1 MMVGAFISIF
11 ILLGAVLWKLF
22 SIENRLL
29 SLQVD
34 FNIWIKGEK
43 AYRIKND
50 FEENIDSLDKE
61 LTKQEKE

>member
-29 SLQVD
+29 SLQ
-34 FNIWIKGEK
+34 E
-43 AYRIKND
+43 
-50 FEENIDSLDKE
+50 E
-61 LTKQEKE
+61 LTKQEKEYACRAGLEEKQNDRYNQM